1 MKGSRFSNA
10 WRYVLALMIIAVHFV
25 PIYMVVAIAFKSPYD
40 HSSRWAFPGY
50 LYLKKIFIPRWSGEE
65 CFWPLKIR

>member
-50 LYLKKIFIPRWSGEE
+50 LYLKKYLYRAGAGRNASG
-65 CFWPLKIR
+65 P